1 MKNKTI
7 GAPNLI
13 DCAESDTDSKVCD
26 GAPPVRQF
34 QAAMRILTGKWKGE
48 ILWQLTQGTLRFG
61 ELRRAIPGITQHML
75 TAQLRDLESHGLV
88 KRTLYAEVPPRVEYE
103 LTKAAFDLRPVFE
116 AIQRWSE
123 AHAII
128 LHDAADAAEPHGGL
142 ARPRR
147 RKP

>member
-7 GAPNLI
+7 EASPPIGN
-13 DCAESDTDSKVCD
+13 AESDTDSKACA
-26 GAPPVRQF
+26 GTPPVRQF

-61 ELRRAIPGITQHML
+61 ELRRTIPGITQHML
-75 TAQLRDLESHGLV
+75 TTQLRDLERHGLV

-103 LTKAAFDLRPVFE
+103 LTRAAFDLRPVFE
-116 AIQRWSE
+116 EILRWSE

-128 LHDAADAAEPHGGL
+128 LHNAAGAAEPHDGP
-142 ARPRR
+142 ARSRR
-147 RKP
+147 LKP

>member
-7 GAPNLI
+7 EAQDPIGN
-13 DCAESDTDSKVCD
+13 AESDTDSKACA

-34 QAAMRILTGKWKGE
+34 QAAMHILTGKWKGE

-75 TAQLRDLESHGLV
+75 TTQLRDLERHGLV

-103 LTKAAFDLRPVFE
+103 LTRAAFDLRPVFE

-123 AHAII
+123 AHAIM
-128 LHDAADAAEPHGGL
+128 LHSAADEAEPHDGP

-147 RKP
+147 RNP

>member
-7 GAPNLI
+7 EASSPI
-13 DCAESDTDSKVCD
+13 DSAESDADSKACA
-26 GAPPVRQF
+26 GAPPARQF

-75 TAQLRDLESHGLV
+75 TTQLRELERHRLV

-103 LTKAAFDLRPVFE
+103 LTRAAFDLRPVFE

-128 LHDAADAAEPHGGL
+128 LHDTADAAEPHEAL

-147 RKP
+147 LRP

>member
-7 GAPNLI
+7 EIPDLI
-13 DCAESDTDSKVCD
+13 DSAESDTDSKACA

-75 TAQLRDLESHGLV
+75 TTQLRDLERHGLV
-88 KRTLYAEVPPRVEYE
+88 KRTLYAEVPPRVEDA
-103 LTKAAFDLRPVFE
+103 LTRAAFDLRPVFE
-116 AIQRWSE
+116 EIQRWSE
-123 AHAII
+123 AHAIM
-128 LHDAADAAEPHGGL
+128 LHSATDEAEPHDGPV
-142 ARPRR
+142 RPRR
-147 RKP
+147 PRP